1 MYTKGCQASSDHDP
15 FRSNTRPLAQRE
27 RLGVTQYPDLQGPIC
42 EEELGLN
49 VTKEGDKEYLSHT
62 QWDNEVFIRRPQWL
76 VDIKINEPLTLS
88 DQSNIIFTSRFCLC
102 FKPL

>member
-1 MYTKGCQASSDHDP
+1 MRFRP